1 MHESELEQAEQMATP
16 DVAVLLRAALRTLS
30 KA

>member
-1 MHESELEQAEQMATP
+1 VAHEAGERP
-16 DVAVLLRAALRTLS
+16 DVGSLLRAALRTLS